1 MSLLR
6 NIASGQQS
14 GAHHAGKC
22 SMSEEDS
29 GPIPIDIVGDLV
41 CPTCF
46 LGLRLVH
53 AVVGSVPGLAVD
65 IRWYPFQLDPDLP
78 PGGMDR
84 QAYLVAKYGADG
96 IESALAGQ
104 SALAREFGLE
114 LAFDRIARQPDTFD
128 AHRLVRFA
136 YGFGVQA
143 QMVERL
149 FQGFFLQGLDI
160 GDRGVLLALAAKS
173 RLDPDAVGKF
183 LASDEGVP
191 ALRQEMADI
200 RASGVTEVPRF
211 TFAGKQDLVGLHPA
225 DVFADALFNAIE
237 EG

>member
-1 MSLLR
+1 
-6 NIASGQQS
+6 
-14 GAHHAGKC
+14 
-22 SMSEEDS
+22 MSEDDP

-41 CPTCF
+41 CPMCF

-53 AVVGSVPGLAVD
+53 AVVGSVPGLAVEL
-65 IRWYPFQLDPDLP
+65 RWYPFQLDPDIP

-84 QAYLVAKYGADG
+84 HAYLEARYGADG
-96 IESALAGQ
+96 IESAVAGPA
-104 SALAREFGLE
+104 ALARELGLE

-128 AHRLVRFA
+128 AHRLVRYS

-143 QMVERL
+143 QLVERL
-149 FQGFFLQGLDI
+149 FQGFFLHGLDI
-160 GDRGVLLALAAKS
+160 GDRGVLVALAAKS

-183 LASDEGVP
+183 LAGDDDIP
-191 ALRQEMADI
+191 ALRQEIADI
-200 RASGVTEVPRF
+200 RGSGVTEVPRF
-211 TFAGKQDLVGLHPA
+211 TFAGKQDLVGLHAA

>member
-1 MSLLR
+1 
-6 NIASGQQS
+6 
-14 GAHHAGKC
+14 
-22 SMSEEDS
+22 MSEDDP
-29 GPIPIDIVGDLV
+29 GPIPIDIVGDFV

-84 QAYLVAKYGADG
+84 QAYLQARYGVEGLEA
-96 IESALAGQ
+96 ALAGPA
-104 SALAREFGLE
+104 ALAREFGLE
-114 LAFDRIARQPDTFD
+114 LAFDRITRQPDTFD
-128 AHRLVRFA
+128 AHRLVRYA

-143 QMVERL
+143 QVVERL

-160 GDRGVLLALAAKS
+160 GDRAILVALAAKS
-173 RLDPDAVGKF
+173 RLDPDAVATF
-183 LASDEGVP
+183 LAGDGDVA
-191 ALRQEMADI
+191 ALRQEIADI

-211 TFAGKQDLVGLHPA
+211 TFNGKQDIVGLHPA
-225 DVFADALFNAIE
+225 DVFADALFDSIE